1 VPLTK
6 LYIDFIENLNRYP
19 DFVLRFNVNTLA
31 ILLTA
36 LLFSPLVTIGFASRR
51 RAEYENLFSE

>member
-1 VPLTK
+1 
-6 LYIDFIENLNRYP
+6 P
-19 DFVLRFNVNTLA
+19 DFVLGFNVNTLT